1 MYEELQKSPRA
12 IASENRNRANLGI
25 QAIAHHTLTVLHRSC
40 WGNNCIFKSMTRLG
54 SHTHD
59 NHTAWMTMKNNTS
72 RRAVLQS
79 LIGSAIVIGFDLCNR
94 SWVTSA
100 SAASRFESLPPLD
113 GVLYTDN
120 TKLAAVSDDF
130 GHIVHRQPIAVL
142 EPGSISDIIRIIQ
155 FVRTYKIKIAARGQG
170 HSTYGQSQVEAG
182 VVINMSTLNQIHSIG
197 ADRAIVDPGVVW
209 SQLLQQTLPH
219 SLTPPVLTDY
229 IELSIGGTLSV
240 GGIGGATHRY
250 GVQIDNVL
258 EVQVV
263 TGEGKLETCSKFQ
276 NRDLFEAVLG
286 GLGQCGIIVQATIK
300 LIAAATN
307 TRVFL
312 LFYDDLATFTRDQR
326 LLISDQRFNYV
337 EGQVVANDN
346 GGWRYMLEAAS
357 FYNSPATPNNNVL
370 LAGLNYI
377 RGTEKIED
385 KSYFDFL
392 NRLADTVAFLK
403 SIGVWSY
410 PHPWLNLFVPGSVVE
425 SFVGEVVST
434 LTLADTGQ
442 GPILLYPVKTNCF
455 HLPLFRVPTEEIV
468 FLFSILRTA
477 APPEDA
483 VVTRM
488 VSDNRRLFEQNRDLG
503 GYKYSVST
511 IPFSQDDWQQH
522 FRPVWGKL
530 VSAKRRYDPDNLLT
544 PGQGIF

>member
-1 MYEELQKSPRA
+1 
-12 IASENRNRANLGI
+12 
-25 QAIAHHTLTVLHRSC
+25 
-40 WGNNCIFKSMTRLG
+40 
-54 SHTHD
+54 
-59 NHTAWMTMKNNTS
+59 MKNNTS
-72 RRAVLQS
+72 RRVVLQG
-79 LIGSAIVIGFDLCNR
+79 LMASAIVIGFDVANR
-94 SWVTSA
+94 SWATSA
-100 SAASRFESLPPLD
+100 STMSRFESLPPIE

-120 TKLAAVSDDF
+120 TTLSAAADDF

-142 EPGSISDIIRIIQ
+142 KPGSIEDIIRIIQ
-155 FVRTYKIKIAARGQG
+155 FVRTYNIKIAARGQG

-182 VVINMSTLNQIHSIG
+182 VVIDMSTLNKIQSIG
-197 ADRAIVDPGVVW
+197 ADRAIVEAGVVW
-209 SQLLQQTLPH
+209 SQLLQQTLAQG
-219 SLTPPVLTDY
+219 LTPPVLTDY
-229 IELSIGGTLSV
+229 IELSIGGTLAV
-240 GGIGGATHRY
+240 GGIGGATPIY
-250 GVQIDNVL
+250 GVQVDNVWEL
-258 EVQVV
+258 QVV

-276 NRDLFEAVLG
+276 NRDLFEAVLA

-300 LIAAATN
+300 LIAACTSA
-307 TRVFL
+307 RVFH
-312 LFYDDLATFTRDQR
+312 LFYDDLTTFTHDQR
-326 LLISDQRFNYV
+326 LLINDQRFNYV

-346 GGWRYMLEAAS
+346 GSWRYMLEAAS
-357 FYNSPATPNNNVL
+357 FYSSTATPNNNVL

-377 RGTEKIED
+377 RGTEQIED

-392 NRLADTVAFLK
+392 NRLADTVALLK

-410 PHPWLNLFVPGSVVE
+410 PHPWLDLFVPGSAVE

-442 GPILLYPVKTNCF
+442 GPILLYPVKTNRF

-477 APPEDA
+477 VPPEDA

-488 VSDNRRLFEQNRDLG
+488 LSDNRRLFEQNRDLG
-503 GYKYSVST
+503 GYKYSVDA
-511 IPFSQDDWQQH
+511 IPFSHSDWRQH
-522 FRPVWGKL
+522 FGSVWGKL